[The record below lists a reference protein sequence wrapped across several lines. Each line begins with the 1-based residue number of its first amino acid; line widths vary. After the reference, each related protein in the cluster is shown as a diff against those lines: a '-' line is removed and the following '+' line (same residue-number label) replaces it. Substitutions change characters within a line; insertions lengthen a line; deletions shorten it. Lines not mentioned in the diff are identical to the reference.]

1 MVELHGGKLNTSGHG
16 IQEGLIGGSLPI
28 LVFRVPDET
37 GDNDG
42 GWWEVQYVPDA
53 KATGQQPT
61 AARFIRLSAAGALI
75 AWPHA
80 SPNTSTT
87 FPNGA
92 AVRIAT

>member
-53 KATGQQPT
+53 KATKE
-61 AARFIRLSAAGALI
+61 
-75 AWPHA
+75 
-80 SPNTSTT
+80 
-87 FPNGA
+87 
-92 AVRIAT
+92 